1 VRDNEIVT
9 ACQQTCP
16 TDAIVFGNI
25 NDKNSNVRRL
35 KDSGLNYGL
44 LTELNTGTAHDLQ
57 RAHRNI
63 DATLKN
69 PQEVIMSG
77 GEHTSDHDGS
87 QVDSADDAT
96 TGKQQKGALQSGQEQ
111 HAGDH

>member
-1 VRDNEIVT
+1 VT

-44 LTELNTGTAHDLQ
+44 LTELNTVPRTSYNA
-57 RAHRNI
+57 RIRNI
-63 DATLKN
+63 DATLRTRREYHVRRRAHQRSRR
-69 PQEVIMSG
+69 PS
-77 GEHTSDHDGS
+77 S
-87 QVDSADDAT
+87 
-96 TGKQQKGALQSGQEQ
+96 
-111 HAGDH
+111 